1 LSCKHVGAGDKVSVL
16 WGGRL
21 PFLLREAKA
30 SDMANIPEVGVKHES
45 TEMVT
50 HELIGGYC
58 YIHGLR
64 DGQGLD
70 IAEQEGITSEKICLV

>member
-1 LSCKHVGAGDKVSVL
+1 
-16 WGGRL
+16 
-21 PFLLREAKA
+21 
-30 SDMANIPEVGVKHES
+30 MANIPEVGVKHES